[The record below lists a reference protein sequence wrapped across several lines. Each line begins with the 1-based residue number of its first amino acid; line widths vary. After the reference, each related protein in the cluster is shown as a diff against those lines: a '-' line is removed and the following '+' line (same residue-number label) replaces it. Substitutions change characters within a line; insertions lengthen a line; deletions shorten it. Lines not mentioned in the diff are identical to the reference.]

1 MIPFKAFETLLAIIS
16 GSRERDRQE
25 HLAFLRFYKD
35 LVKIVPVEVGQ
46 AFGSIQIPTRVKGVV
61 NDTYRMELNVTDY
74 LWWETII
81 QNDGGRFVKPIASV
95 QRDIWEQ
102 LNKQIRRGALNDEE
116 RDMLLSIL
124 DQNDDQG

>member
-1 MIPFKAFETLLAIIS
+1 VIPFKAFETLISIIS

-25 HLAFLRFYKD
+25 HLAFMRFYKD
-35 LVKIVPVEVGQ
+35 LVKIVPADVAQ
-46 AFGSIQIPTRVKGVV
+46 AFGSVQVPTRFRGVV
-61 NDTYRMELNVTDY
+61 NDTYRMELNVTDV

-102 LNKQIRRGALNDEE
+102 LNKQIRKGAMTDEE
-116 RDMLLSIL
+116 RALLLTIL
-124 DQNDDQG
+124 DENVEQG